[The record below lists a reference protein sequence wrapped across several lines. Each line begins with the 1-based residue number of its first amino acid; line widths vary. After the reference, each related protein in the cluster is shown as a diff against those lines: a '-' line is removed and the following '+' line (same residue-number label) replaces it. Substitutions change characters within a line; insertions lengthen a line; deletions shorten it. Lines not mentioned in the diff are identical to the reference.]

1 MTARGICVLTKI
13 LFRFAID
20 AWDRAVERRSK
31 NQYQYRGQQMKTLF
45 LALILA
51 LGLLAHETASA
62 QTVASCPTATAGST
76 WNPKTQ
82 WLECSDLTYIAEPI
96 PATSLINDM
105 RCSKGGCVFSWM
117 LPAKVLPTDQTW
129 VHTTAKPA
137 GIWVASST
145 LKFASAA
152 QCSTL
157 IYIGAPMTITNQLG
171 GIGPPNGAPVNG
183 PPWPIGNP
191 VVGMIQLN
199 APLPPSATTTYP
211 IGSDVSPGAVVAWD
225 FTSEYPPFITGSPY
239 YTSVTFTTDANDNIT
254 DWNFVVEY
262 YDFLSSQGGFDSITS
277 TPAGDTVSIAPG
289 AEDFEAVWLVTGISK
304 APGKWLCLSAFVAQ
318 AHL

>member
-1 MTARGICVLTKI
+1 MLKI
-13 LFRFAID
+13 LAI
-20 AWDRAVERRSK
+20 A
-31 NQYQYRGQQMKTLF
+31 
-45 LALILA
+45 
-51 LGLLAHETASA
+51 GLLLGAPVAYS
-62 QTVASCPTATAGST
+62 QTVASCPTATPGST

-82 WLECSDLTYIAEPI
+82 WLECSDLTYIAEPV

-105 RCSKGGCVFSWM
+105 RCNGACVFSWV
-117 LPAKVLPTDQTW
+117 LPTNVLPTDQTW
-129 VHTTAKPA
+129 VKTTAKPN
-137 GIWVASST
+137 GEWVPSST
-145 LKFASAA
+145 LKLTPR

-157 IYIGAPMTITNQLG
+157 IYIGAPLTITNRLG
-171 GIGPPNGAPVNG
+171 GAPPPFGAPVNG
-183 PPWPIGNP
+183 PPWSIGNP

-211 IGSDVSPGAVVAWD
+211 VGSNALTPGAVVAWD

-262 YDFLSSQGGFDSITS
+262 YDFLSSGGGFDSITS
-277 TPAGDTVSIAPG
+277 TPAGDTVTIEPAG
-289 AEDFEAVWLVTGISK
+289 ADFQQVWFVTGISK
-304 APGKWLCLSAFVAQ
+304 APGKWRCLSAFDAH